1 MHDMTK
7 RYAILIQD
15 NNYQMFTV
23 EFYELLSKQHKRAVI
38 GARID
43 QCCNRST
50 VTMFGAYYETL
61 VNSNE
66 VTIDPNYVTHSV
78 YGEKDVLHSAVK
90 AANLIYVIFS

>member
-1 MHDMTK
+1 
-7 RYAILIQD
+7 
-15 NNYQMFTV
+15 
-23 EFYELLSKQHKRAVI
+23 
-38 GARID
+38 
-43 QCCNRST
+43 
-50 VTMFGAYYETL
+50 MFGAYYETL